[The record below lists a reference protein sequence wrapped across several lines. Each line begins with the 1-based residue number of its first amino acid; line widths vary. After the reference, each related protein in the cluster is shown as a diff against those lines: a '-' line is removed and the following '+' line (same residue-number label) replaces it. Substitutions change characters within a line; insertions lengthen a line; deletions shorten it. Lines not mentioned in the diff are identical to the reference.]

1 MKNDYLIKLIKTLEA
16 GSTEYEMQKARDHV
30 REAAKAI
37 KWLMNKSKKPCCGNE
52 KIIVVKKRCEDAVYY
67 QLSGPYSSLDFDHV
81 AEESSVKIAFDDYV
95 NKDGKT
101 WFCPIMIDCE
111 TEYKA

>member
-37 KWLMNKSKKPCCGNE
+37 KWLMNKSKKPCCE
-52 KIIVVKKRCEDAVYY
+52 MKKIIAVNSGDDAVYY
-67 QLSGPYSSLDFDHV
+67 QLSGPYFSPDCETI
-81 AEESSVKIAFDDYV
+81 AKESNVKIEFDDYV

-101 WFCPIMIDCE
+101 WFCPIMIECE